1 MRFVQKSPAG
11 AKKDGAEGLDPDGS
25 GASGAV
31 LRLLVD
37 VATLRREQDRRP
49 AVIRRILRANTSV
62 RTAVLVCALAP
73 LLGVQELKAQA
84 ELTVPEG
91 LPAWAFNIPDK
102 VQPSAVRVEG
112 VVKAPGS
119 AREYEATK
127 IAGTANPPDW
137 FPDEHPPAPRAVTG
151 GAGIRFACG
160 ACHLMSGQGHP
171 EAADIAGMPAAY
183 LVQQMAYYKSG
194 TRKDDARMG
203 PIAKATSDEDVR
215 QAAEYFAALKPAA
228 WVKVIE
234 TATPPRTF
242 IATAGRHRQLH
253 PDGGT
258 EPIGHR
264 ILEIPADPFL
274 TEIRDPH
281 SGFIA
286 YVPPGSI
293 AAGEALVKAG
303 ASGKTMP
310 CASCHGA
317 ALQGMGEVPRLAG
330 LQPLYVARQLFDL
343 QHGSRAGDA
352 AVLMKPVV
360 ANLSEDDIIAISS
373 YLGSLPPQ

>member
-1 MRFVQKSPAG
+1 
-11 AKKDGAEGLDPDGS
+11 
-25 GASGAV
+25 
-31 LRLLVD
+31 
-37 VATLRREQDRRP
+37 
-49 AVIRRILRANTSV
+49 VISRILRTNSSV
-62 RTAVLVCALAP
+62 GIAVLVCALAP
-73 LLGVQELKAQA
+73 LLGVREVRAQAA

-91 LPAWAFNIPDK
+91 LPGWAFNIPDK
-102 VQPSAVRVEG
+102 LQPSAVRVEG

-137 FPDEHPPAPRAVTG
+137 FPDEHSPAPRAVTG

-183 LVQQMAYYKSG
+183 LVQQMASYKSG
-194 TRKDDARMG
+194 SRKDDARMG
-203 PIAKATSDEDVR
+203 PIAKASSDEDVR
-215 QAAEYFAALKPAA
+215 QAAEYFAGLKPAA

-264 ILEIPADPFL
+264 ILEIPADPFR

-310 CASCHGA
+310 CGSCHGA

-352 AVLMKPVV
+352 TVPMKPVV